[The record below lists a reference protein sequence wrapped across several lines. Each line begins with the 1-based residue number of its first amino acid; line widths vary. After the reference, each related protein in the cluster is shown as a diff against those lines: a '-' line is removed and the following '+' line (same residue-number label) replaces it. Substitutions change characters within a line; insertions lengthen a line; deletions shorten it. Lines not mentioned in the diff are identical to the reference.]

1 MAQSFRLSAD
11 DPRNP
16 SYYER
21 RAGYSVADNYF
32 FENRRSD
39 DQPRSKVRW
48 SKENFV
54 RGFDLTCG
62 EFYRIREKT
71 LQYLLLNVDYKSK
84 LNDQKWELY
93 EAYEWM
99 EKHELLENK
108 KVPAYWK
115 RKMIQKFVSGLCG
128 WLHQNNDLVDEE
140 ESELTN
146 LPTDFSWKWGPD
158 RRHQTFNGWFQSRH
172 MIFIM
177 HDTDS
182 NSSCRIPV
190 TSILEDVSEDEPLI
204 HGIMDIDVNSMRF
217 EILQQVLKKNIP
229 SMNYSATTHSIGYS
243 TSNTDSDWT
252 YVRDDSTLRS
262 ALSVLKKKN
271 SDEVQLEVKR
281 GHFEVVSFHCL
292 QMLSKCLLLIVS
304 SPRLRL
310 HQISSAVRV
319 RKECHRE
326 RSSRRSLSIFEGW
339 RCCIGD
345 FPSSDHTA
353 FGVVCWQHG
362 T

>member
-140 ESELTN
+140 ES
-146 LPTDFSWKWGPD
+146 
-158 RRHQTFNGWFQSRH
+158 
-172 MIFIM
+172 
-177 HDTDS
+177 
-182 NSSCRIPV
+182 
-190 TSILEDVSEDEPLI
+190 
-204 HGIMDIDVNSMRF
+204 
-217 EILQQVLKKNIP
+217 
-229 SMNYSATTHSIGYS
+229 
-243 TSNTDSDWT
+243 
-252 YVRDDSTLRS
+252 
-262 ALSVLKKKN
+262 
-271 SDEVQLEVKR
+271 
-281 GHFEVVSFHCL
+281 
-292 QMLSKCLLLIVS
+292 
-304 SPRLRL
+304 
-310 HQISSAVRV
+310 
-319 RKECHRE
+319 
-326 RSSRRSLSIFEGW
+326 
-339 RCCIGD
+339 
-345 FPSSDHTA
+345 
-353 FGVVCWQHG
+353 
-362 T
+362 